1 MIAMKTVRHALL
13 PQLSR
18 LAALLAMGL
27 FVGLM
32 PWLSGRDPA
41 LSLLRARSG
50 DQEATQEALAAIRQ
64 RYDLDD
70 GPWALFGRW
79 VYHLFQGDAGNSWI
93 SGQPVLPG
101 MMQAAGVSLA
111 LMGYALALALI
122 VALLLALPAL
132 WRGLHGNSRRATG
145 TLAVTLTALPEFL
158 LASLVL
164 IVGAVWLR
172 WFPPYGWQSLNNV
185 VLPALAL
192 GLPAGGLLGLL
203 FSDGLSATFNERWL
217 QTWHLAGIPWYRS
230 LQAVLQR
237 TLPALLPQ
245 IGLVMIGLTGGAV
258 AVEKVFAIPGLGRA
272 TLGAAIAQ
280 DLPALQC
287 GLLLL
292 LAIAFCAGLAG
303 QALHYLLLARI
314 AAVLPNTPP
323 RRQDGKALPIAIIAA
338 LLLGLMVATGLL
350 RDPFSSLHL
359 RLQAPSLA
367 LPFGADATGRDIL
380 ARVAHGALNTC
391 LLALAVSFAA
401 LLLGLVFGMLP
412 RLACGLIELAN
423 ATPPIIAGLLVIAI
437 TGPSAYGAAVAAL
450 LVSWAPLAAHCASL
464 LEETRRQGYIRM
476 LPVLGIGPL
485 RTHTHYLLPAIMP
498 ALLRHAMLRLPGI
511 ALALAA
517 LGFLGLGPQPPS
529 ADWGLLLAEGMPYIE
544 RAPWVVLPP
553 IAALILLSI
562 LAISLANLSG
572 QRRG

>member
-1 MIAMKTVRHALL
+1 MMAMNTVRRALL

-18 LAALLAMGL
+18 LASLLAMGL

-79 VYHLFQGDAGNSWI
+79 VYHLLHGDAGNSWI

-101 MMQAAGVSLA
+101 MIQAAGVSLA
-111 LMGYALALALI
+111 LMGYALALALV

-132 WRGLHGNSRRATG
+132 WRGLHGNNRRATG

-158 LASLVL
+158 LASLLL

-245 IGLVMIGLTGGAV
+245 IGLVIIGLTGGAV
-258 AVEKVFAIPGLGRA
+258 AAEKVFAIPGLGRA

-314 AAVLPNTPP
+314 TTVLPNTPP
-323 RRQDGKALPIAIIAA
+323 PRQDGKALPIAIIAA
-338 LLLGLMVATGLL
+338 LLLCLMVATGLL

-359 RLQAPSLA
+359 RLQPPSLA

-380 ARVAHGALNTC
+380 ARVAHGARNTC

-464 LEETRRQGYIRM
+464 LEETRRQAYIRM

>member
-1 MIAMKTVRHALL
+1 
-13 PQLSR
+13 
-18 LAALLAMGL
+18 
-27 FVGLM
+27 
-32 PWLSGRDPA
+32 
-41 LSLLRARSG
+41 
-50 DQEATQEALAAIRQ
+50 
-64 RYDLDD
+64 
-70 GPWALFGRW
+70 
-79 VYHLFQGDAGNSWI
+79 
-93 SGQPVLPG
+93 
-101 MMQAAGVSLA
+101 
-111 LMGYALALALI
+111 
-122 VALLLALPAL
+122 AL

-158 LASLVL
+158 LASLLL

-245 IGLVMIGLTGGAV
+245 IGLVIIGLTGGAV
-258 AVEKVFAIPGLGRA
+258 AAEKVFAIPGLGRA

-314 AAVLPNTPP
+314 TTVLPNTPP
-323 RRQDGKALPIAIIAA
+323 PRQDGKALPIAIIAA
-338 LLLGLMVATGLL
+338 LLLCLMVATGLL

-359 RLQAPSLA
+359 RLQPPSLA

-437 TGPSAYGAAVAAL
+437 TGPSAYGSAVAAL

-464 LEETRRQGYIRM
+464 LEETRRQAYIRM

-485 RTHTHYLLPAIMP
+485 RTHTHYLLPAIIP